1 MIWMRA
7 QYLEVMIITRLTL
20 NLFLRGFLFISP
32 ASSLE
37 ELNLS
42 GTALDEFIKSR
53 NADLAIKAVKME
65 KKIYALKNAI
75 ASGAT
80 AISCRDTIGKALA
93 ERKSRVPSSLVT
105 VFLTIMYGMA
115 LSWFT
120 WEAFD

>member
-42 GTALDEFIKSR
+42 GAALDEFIKSR
-53 NADLAIKAVKME
+53 NADLAIKAVKTE
-65 KKIYALKNAI
+65 KKIYALKTII
-75 ASGAT
+75 ASGTT
-80 AISCRDTIGKALA
+80 AISCTDTIAKALVGRRCVQSA
-93 ERKSRVPSSLVT
+93 QCIIEKRDHMQVSRSK
-105 VFLTIMYGMA
+105 
-115 LSWFT
+115 
-120 WEAFD
+120 